1 MPGGPAFS
9 ELAGDAAVRSCLV
22 SLSLFLK
29 VKPVDNY
36 WAGAPT
42 WWRPTCSVWILS
54 SVSHPI
60 TDFTDTCHQCGMV
73 LTIGTNQRPETS
85 CGHFARMNLRLI
97 SLAALSLT
105 RGISSGSVYGQVNA
119 RNYSRWFKAVIFHV
133 RMFLVKCCFYIQPE
147 LDIYFLMKSY
157 VTFKQTVFELR
168 LRWIDAHFKYCLLTK
183 LGPFVLSLEFL
194 KCLHLDKNVTPWK
207 KESKIFYL
215 SSIT

>member
-1 MPGGPAFS
+1 
-9 ELAGDAAVRSCLV
+9 
-22 SLSLFLK
+22 
-29 VKPVDNY
+29 
-36 WAGAPT
+36 
-42 WWRPTCSVWILS
+42 
-54 SVSHPI
+54 
-60 TDFTDTCHQCGMV
+60 MV
-73 LTIGTNQRPETS
+73 LTIVSNQRPETS

-215 SSIT
+215 SSITQTHANWVRKIYYCSILASCKKFDLIRVTSHLLTSACQVHWLITPPLNITIFLSS